1 MDRLTQLQDA
11 IDKLALLFFSSLD
24 HLTRNAP
31 LLPLNND
38 IPIVTTEH
46 GMPQEHLK
54 NAAQELALDISRHAK
69 DLEMLVD
76 NLPGIDQTPEDQ
88 LRDLEDLAHQN
99 AVANQEYDEAV
110 AEAKALLKE
119 ITLALRGIA
128 LDQSQPA

>member
-38 IPIVTTEH
+38 VPIVTTD
-46 GMPQEHLK
+46 
-54 NAAQELALDISRHAK
+54 AAQELALDISRHAK

-99 AVANQEYDEAV
+99 ALANQEYDEAV
-110 AEAKALLKE
+110 AEAKALLQE
-119 ITLALRGIA
+119 ITFALRGIA